1 MKHEE
6 TSSELP
12 MLSKGF
18 ILTAFYFYH
27 MLGFEGTSN
36 LVLNA
41 FVHAYKK
48 QRISLAVW
56 KYLSTITWPWE
67 KKIYKVNSYC
77 KCFQKK
83 KTMDD
88 LELNQ
93 ETTCFYWLDY
103 FLTAFL
109 YGLPWFQ
116 NLFSIPIWTHP
127 ESFTLTQQWIISYQ
141 LLKCAIKTRSITL
154 MASGQK
160 DLFCS
165 ATTYSYAF

>member
-56 KYLSTITWPWE
+56 KYLSTVI
-67 KKIYKVNSYC
+67 
-77 KCFQKK
+77 
-83 KTMDD
+83 
-88 LELNQ
+88 
-93 ETTCFYWLDY
+93 
-103 FLTAFL
+103 
-109 YGLPWFQ
+109 
-116 NLFSIPIWTHP
+116 
-127 ESFTLTQQWIISYQ
+127 
-141 LLKCAIKTRSITL
+141 
-154 MASGQK
+154 
-160 DLFCS
+160 
-165 ATTYSYAF
+165 